1 MKKVV
6 GFAGRAG
13 SGKSTAAAMLHS
25 IASPEKGYN
34 IEFSDPIVSM
44 AQQWLDVTPRNVTPQ
59 EAMSKF
65 VSIAIDFDKSSLQGL
80 ARAGNDSPLIRNYF
94 SERPASRI
102 TGETKT
108 QHRMLLEWLG
118 KGVVDH
124 VDPAYWSNIAQ
135 ARATNLL
142 EEGADLV
149 TLCGVRSE
157 YDAQAVRN
165 IGGSIVRLTRG
176 TPGQL
181 LPTEAGI
188 NAWQEDFHIV
198 NNGTLDDLQ
207 ERIRTLDLTG
217 LPEVEAI

>member
-25 IASPEKGYN
+25 MANPEKGHN

-44 AQQWLDVTPRNVTPQ
+44 AQ
-59 EAMSKF
+59 
-65 VSIAIDFDKSSLQGL
+65 
-80 ARAGNDSPLIRNYF
+80 
-94 SERPASRI
+94 
-102 TGETKT
+102 
-108 QHRMLLEWLG
+108 
-118 KGVVDH
+118 
-124 VDPAYWSNIAQ
+124 
-135 ARATNLL
+135 ARATRLL
-142 EEGADLV
+142 DEGADLV
-149 TLCGVRSE
+149 TICGVRSE
-157 YDAQAVRN
+157 YDAQAVRS

-207 ERIRTLDLTG
+207 ERIRTLNLTE
-217 LPEVEAI
+217 LPEAEAM